1 MDQGLTQHRHLQE
14 SGKWAAMSFAEQM
27 ANIGS
32 EVSRACRWKEKGK
45 PEMMGHAF
53 DRCLEL
59 LDFTIALSNG
69 PRLREL
75 VRAREVLCDYFVGDN
90 VYGSTGEGWM
100 RYFDAFAFAAR
111 KDR

>member
-1 MDQGLTQHRHLQE
+1 MDTELIQHKRLLK
-14 SGKWAAMSFAEQM
+14 SGEWASISFAEQM

-32 EVSRACRWKEKGK
+32 AVSRACRWKEKGR

-59 LDFTIALSNG
+59 LDFTITMSKG

-90 VYGSTGEGWM
+90 VYCSTGDEWM

>member
-1 MDQGLTQHRHLQE
+1 MDHELIQHKRLQE

-32 EVSRACRWKEKGK
+32 EVSRACRWKEKGR
-45 PEMMGHAF
+45 PEMMSHAF

-59 LDFTIALSNG
+59 LDFTIALSKG

-75 VRAREVLCDYFVGDN
+75 TRAREVLCDYFVDEN
-90 VYGSTGEGWM
+90 IYHSTSEGWL

-111 KDR
+111 KNK